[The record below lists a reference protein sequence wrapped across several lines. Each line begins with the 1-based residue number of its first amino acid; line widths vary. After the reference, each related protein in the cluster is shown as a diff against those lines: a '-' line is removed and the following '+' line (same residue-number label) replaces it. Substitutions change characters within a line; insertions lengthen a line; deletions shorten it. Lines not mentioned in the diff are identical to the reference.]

1 MVLGLEE
8 KISVYFLTPTYV
20 LALLYKPSEGQ
31 REVPFVFLLIL
42 LILSHFATE
51 PTLME
56 VWMSLEDN
64 VDNNYE
70 WLKYI
75 QEQVN
80 RNLGWLEA
88 INHNVLRW
96 GL

>member
-1 MVLGLEE
+1 
-8 KISVYFLTPTYV
+8 
-20 LALLYKPSEGQ
+20 
-31 REVPFVFLLIL
+31 
-42 LILSHFATE
+42 
-51 PTLME
+51 
-56 VWMSLEDN
+56 MSLEDN